1 MPSAIILAAGL
12 GTRLRP
18 LTDLVPKPL
27 VPVGD
32 RPMLAHLVDAV
43 RAAGCAPIVA
53 NAFHHAAEIE
63 RFCAQASVAVSR
75 ESELLGTAGGIAAA
89 AALLGEGD
97 VLVHNGDV
105 LVSVDFGGLMATHRA
120 RGAAATLAVVP
131 RPAGEGNIGADEN
144 GRIVRIRTISFA
156 EGEIQGGEFTGVHLL
171 APRMRAE
178 LPAKGCVV
186 GDGYMPHLA
195 AKHADLY
202 LHVARNFVDVGS
214 LAGYLRANLEWLAA
228 GAAGSAEGGTAQERT
243 RRSFVGDGARVEAAV
258 RLDASVVGARA
269 IVSGQGALTRCVVW
283 PGATATAPL
292 EDAVVT
298 TAGVSRCK

>member
-1 MPSAIILAAGL
+1 MILAAGL

-32 RPMLAHLVDAV
+32 RPMLAHLVEAV

-53 NAFHHAAEIE
+53 NAFHHAEEIE
-63 RFCAQASVAVSR
+63 RFCAGESVAVSR
-75 ESELLGTAGGIAAA
+75 EGELLGTAGGIAAA
-89 AALLGEGD
+89 APLLGEGD

-105 LVSVDFGGLMATHRA
+105 LVSLDVGGLLATHRA
-120 RGAAATLAVVP
+120 RRAAATLAVVP
-131 RPAGEGNIGADEN
+131 RPAGEGNIGVDEN

-156 EGEIQGGEFTGVHLL
+156 EGEIQGGEFTGVHVL
-171 APRMRAE
+171 APRMRDA
-178 LPAKGCVV
+178 LPGKGCVV

-195 AKHADLY
+195 AKNADLY
-202 LHVARNFVDVGS
+202 MHVARNFVDVGS

-228 GAAGSAEGGTAQERT
+228 TGA
-243 RRSFVGDGARVEAAV
+243 RSFVGEGARVEGAV
-258 RLDASVVGARA
+258 RLDASIVGAGA
-269 IVSGQGALTRCVVW
+269 TVGGEGALVRCVVW
-283 PGATATAPL
+283 PGAVATAPL

-298 TAGVSRCK
+298 TAGVSKCK